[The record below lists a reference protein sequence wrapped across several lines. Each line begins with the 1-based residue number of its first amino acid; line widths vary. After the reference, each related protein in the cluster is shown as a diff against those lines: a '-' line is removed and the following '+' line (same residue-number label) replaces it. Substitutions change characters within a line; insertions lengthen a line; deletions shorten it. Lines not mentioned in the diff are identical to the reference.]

1 MKAFAIHPDALT
13 FIGSGLRRPECI
25 LTTAKGNIY
34 TSDWRGGVSCIR
46 PDGSIDTILAD
57 HSTIDLKPNGI
68 ALCRDGS
75 FLIANIGDTG
85 GLYRLE
91 KNGELAAVLTEVDG
105 VELPPSNYVMID
117 SLERTWLTVST
128 RLKPRARGYRP
139 DVADGFIVLLT
150 ASGARIVA
158 DNLAYTNEIQLD
170 ASGQWLYVNETFGRK
185 LSRFRVQPD
194 GTLKEKE
201 TIAEFGTGTYP
212 DGLTFDAEGGIW
224 ITSIISNRVIRI
236 SPDGDHQI
244 ILEDADPDHVF
255 MAEEA
260 FQSGHMDRP
269 HLDTIKSQRLKNISS
284 LAFGGE
290 DLRTIYLGCLLGDS
304 LATFR
309 SPVAGRPP
317 SHWLFDG

>member
-1 MKAFAIHPDALT
+1 MDIIVSEH
-13 FIGSGLRRPECI
+13 
-25 LTTAKGNIY
+25 
-34 TSDWRGGVSCIR
+34 SDV
-46 PDGSIDTILAD
+46 
-57 HSTIDLKPNGI
+57 DLKPNGI

-85 GLYRLE
+85 GLYRLK
-91 KNGELAAVLTEVDG
+91 KNGELTAMLSEVDG

-117 SLERTWLTVST
+117 PMDRIWLTVST
-128 RLKPRARGYRP
+128 RLRPRSRGYRP
-139 DVADGFIVLLT
+139 DNADGFIVLMG
-150 ASGARIVA
+150 ANGARIVA
-158 DNLAYTNEIQLD
+158 DNLGYTNEIQLD
-170 ASGQWLYVNETFGRK
+170 ASGQWLYVNETFGRR

-194 GTLKEKE
+194 GSLQDKE
-201 TIAEFGTGTYP
+201 TIAEFGMGTYP

-236 SPDGDHQI
+236 SPDGDQQI

-260 FQSGHMDRP
+260 FQSGNMDRP

-290 DLRTIYLGCLLGDS
+290 DLRTVYLGCLLGDS